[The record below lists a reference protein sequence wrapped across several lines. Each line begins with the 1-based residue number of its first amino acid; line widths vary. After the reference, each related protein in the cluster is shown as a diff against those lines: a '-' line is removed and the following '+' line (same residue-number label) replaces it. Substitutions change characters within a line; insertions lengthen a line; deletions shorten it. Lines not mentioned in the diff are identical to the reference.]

1 MTKRLLALTLVLG
14 AASLQGAD
22 RLRVLEEQV
31 SANLPLA
38 CRLNDITW
46 ISTQLINGADPAVRG
61 DLVVG
66 SIADRFFGFYL
77 EAMST
82 VVSDENTPELRTA
95 VIAQI
100 LEEHQDLFSL
110 KRSLYTGDKGYY
122 GKDVGYSSSC

>member
-14 AASLQGAD
+14 AASLHGAD

-38 CRLNDITW
+38 CRLNDILW

-61 DLVVG
+61 DLVAD
-66 SIADRFFGFYL
+66 SIAQRFFDFYL

-82 VVSDENTPELRTA
+82 VAEEKNTPELRTA
-95 VIAQI
+95 VIEKI
-100 LEEHQDLFSL
+100 LEEHQELL
-110 KRSLYTGDKGYY
+110 PPKRSLYTGDTGF
-122 GKDVGYSSSC
+122 DRRQAGYSSFC